1 MRGDNVRLLMWLAL
15 VVSACAGRSPNPV
28 AVTQPTDHLA
38 DCAQIKAE
46 ILANNKR
53 LQELADEEGLKLAQN
68 MAAGTLGV
76 FTLGLGW
83 LALDAQGTAKVEG
96 QAISARN
103 QYLGSIATERCKTP
117 GGTPQPQ

>member
-1 MRGDNVRLLMWLAL
+1 MRLLIGLLFALAIA
-15 VVSACAGRSPNPV
+15 SCAGRSPNPV
-28 AVTQPTDHLA
+28 ATTQPTDHLA
-38 DCAQIKAE
+38 DCAQIRAE
-46 ILANNKR
+46 IVANNKR

-96 QAISARN
+96 QALSARN
-103 QYLGSIATERCKTP
+103 QYLGSIATERCKAP